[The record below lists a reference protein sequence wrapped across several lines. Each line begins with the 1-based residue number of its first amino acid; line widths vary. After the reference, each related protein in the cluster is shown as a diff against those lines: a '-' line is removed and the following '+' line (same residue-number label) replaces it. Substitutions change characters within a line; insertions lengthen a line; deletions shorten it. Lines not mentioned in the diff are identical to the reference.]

1 MSASLSSAVPAK
13 QRNGSME
20 LLKFVA
26 AFFVVWIHAPFPGKL
41 GQLVSTLARF
51 AVPMFFLFSGYFN
64 YGAQLS
70 QVSRRAWRIAL
81 LFLLGLVLGQLSNCI
96 CAVLSA
102 GRAEVQLLPDI
113 PTLTELFQLLIL
125 HIPPHTGSLWYLAGL
140 TACYG
145 VFGLFLRFW
154 GGNRCYT
161 PFYTLCLCLFVV
173 FFFGDTLP
181 PIYGGSGPTLLLRNG
196 WFLGLPMFGLGMF
209 LHQHQSYLL
218 ERFSVTSAKL
228 LGILLLGIFLSAAQ
242 GMALSYGNVPFGTML
257 QLPALCLLAA
267 LHPRFFSLPQGLTT
281 FLGKVSV
288 WIYLLHL
295 PILQIYECWF
305 QYPLIQRIDE
315 REALLAPLILAGVS
329 FLCAAVLESVLLIA
343 GVLRRRVTLNET

>member
-1 MSASLSSAVPAK
+1 MSASQVSTTPAK

-70 QVSRRAWRIAL
+70 QVSRRARRIAL
-81 LFLLGLVLGQLSNCI
+81 LFLLGLVLGQLGNCI
-96 CAVLSA
+96 CAVLS
-102 GRAEVQLLPDI
+102 GGNVGTQLLSDI

-140 TACYG
+140 IACYG
-145 VFGLFLRFW
+145 VLGLYLRFR
-154 GGNRCYT
+154 GDSPSYT
-161 PFYTLCLCLFVV
+161 PFYVLCLSLFAV
-173 FFFGDTLP
+173 FFFWDTLP
-181 PIYGGSGPTLLLRNG
+181 PIYGESSPTLLLRNG

-209 LHQHQSYLL
+209 LRQYQQRLIQG
-218 ERFSVTSAKL
+218 FSLTAGKL
-228 LGILLLGIFLSAAQ
+228 VGILVLGILLTAAQ
-242 GMALSYGNVPFGTML
+242 GMALTYSNIPFGTL
-257 QLPALCLLAA
+257 LALPALCLLAA
-267 LHPRFFSLPQGLTT
+267 EHPRFLPLPQGLTA

-305 QYPLIQRIDE
+305 QYPLTQRIGE

-329 FLCAAVLESVLLIA
+329 FLCAAVLESVLQIA
-343 GVLRRRVTLNET
+343 GVLSRRMTRKGK

>member
-1 MSASLSSAVPAK
+1 MSASQVSTTPAK
-13 QRNGSME
+13 QRNGTME
-20 LLKFVA
+20 LLKFAA

-70 QVSRRAWRIAL
+70 QVSRRARRIAL
-81 LFLLGLVLGQLSNCI
+81 LFLLGLVLGQLGNCI
-96 CAVLSA
+96 CAVLS
-102 GRAEVQLLPDI
+102 GGNVGTQLLSDI

-145 VFGLFLRFW
+145 VFRLHLRFW
-154 GGNRCYT
+154 DENRCYT
-161 PFYTLCLCLFVV
+161 PFYILCLCLFVV

-181 PIYGGSGPTLLLRNG
+181 PIYGSSAPTLLLRNG

-209 LHQHQSYLL
+209 LRQHQSCLL
-218 ERFSVTSAKL
+218 ERFSLTSAKL

-242 GMALSYGNVPFGTML
+242 GMALSYGNVPFGTLL

-267 LHPRFFSLPQGLTT
+267 LHPRFLPLPQGLTA

-305 QYPLIQRIDE
+305 QYPLSQRIGE

-329 FLCAAVLESVLLIA
+329 FLCAAVLESVLQIA
-343 GVLRRRVTLNET
+343 GVLSRRMTRKGK